1 MQQQTRHFINKLGL
15 FTQSPRAS
23 MGSAVWAPG
32 VPEQQAQRRDPRVMR
47 RAVPQ
52 PAQGQHRDRDRSA
65 CPCRD
70 PRAGPMLRLG
80 GSLNQ

>member
-1 MQQQTRHFINKLGL
+1 MQQQTWHFINKLGL
-15 FTQSPRAS
+15 FTQRPRAS
-23 MGSAVWAPG
+23 MASAVWAPG
-32 VPEQQAQRRDPRVMR
+32 VPEQQAQRCDPRVMR

-52 PAQGQHRDRDRSA
+52 PAQGQHRSA

-70 PRAGPMLRLG
+70 PRAGPELRLG